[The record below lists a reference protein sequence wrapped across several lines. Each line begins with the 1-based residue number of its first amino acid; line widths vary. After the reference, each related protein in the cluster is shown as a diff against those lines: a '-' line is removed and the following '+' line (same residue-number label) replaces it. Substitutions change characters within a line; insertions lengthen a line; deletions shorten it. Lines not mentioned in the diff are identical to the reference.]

1 MRRLLSNESENRRKL
16 QLLSAIMI
24 ITGYLI
30 LYAVFQITS
39 NSEKHN
45 ISREADDVMEFL
57 QSSCQKYDD
66 YQLGNQIENLPE
78 STAES
83 GESVPLS
90 ERYCIKQ

>member
-1 MRRLLSNESENRRKL
+1 MRRLLSRTKNRRKL

-39 NSEKHN
+39 NSEKRN
-45 ISREADDVMEFL
+45 ISQEADEVMEFL

-66 YQLGNQIENLPE
+66 YQLGNHVENLQNLQLK
-78 STAES
+78 A
-83 GESVPLS
+83 GESMPLS

>member
-45 ISREADDVMEFL
+45 IVQITAQILCF
-57 QSSCQKYDD
+57 
-66 YQLGNQIENLPE
+66 QL
-78 STAES
+78 
-83 GESVPLS
+83 
-90 ERYCIKQ
+90 

>member
-45 ISREADDVMEFL
+45 ISQEADEVLEFL
-57 QSSCQKYDD
+57 QSSCRNMMITSLAIRLKICRIY
-66 YQLGNQIENLPE
+66 
-78 STAES
+78 S
-83 GESVPLS
+83 
-90 ERYCIKQ
+90 

>member
-66 YQLGNQIENLPE
+66 YQLGNQKSAE